1 LPGSSDMEKSLQS
14 CCGPFWGLEKWS
26 NCVKLGKIH
35 KLLQKQSI
43 VFLFSIYFR
52 FVFVSL
58 FFSIVFF
65 VFVLFVFDSC
75 QFSSF
80 LNQIWQ
86 NPKMQKTLSFCLFFR
101 VFFRI
106 MFEPKR
112 PFQFIF
118 KLFSN
123 PKSNLVYFRTIF
135 EPRKNFELF
144 SNLKHILIL
153 FSRHYRCDCHSDLRD
168 PGKICCNKLKVMF
181 WEHSVTMIN

>member
-1 LPGSSDMEKSLQS
+1 MGSCFCVFMWIIIEIFTKRSRLPGSSDMEKSLQS

-35 KLLQKQSI
+35 KLLQKQSV

-101 VFFRI
+101 VFF
-106 MFEPKR
+106 FELCSNRKDL
-112 PFQFIF
+112 FN
-118 KLFSN
+118 LFSN
-123 PKSNLVYFRTIF
+123 YFRIPKAIWF
-135 EPRKNFELF
+135 IFELF
-144 SNLKHILIL
+144 SNQERILNY
-153 FSRHYRCDCHSDLRD
+153 FRTWST
-168 PGKICCNKLKVMF
+168 F
-181 WEHSVTMIN
+181 